1 MSLLRATGIGSR
13 LTAAFTVILLLLLAV
28 AAFALT
34 QMNRQSAVTR
44 SIVDEQSLRVSLA
57 EELQRHAQ
65 GAALPLLQ
73 LLVTHDREQRVPL
86 YAKMDAANAAADATL
101 AKLIQA
107 SPKDTDRPRLDKL
120 VTLRKSYA
128 DLFQETVE
136 QIELSGAQ
144 TARTHFSTKT
154 EPALMM
160 LLNFSGEMVAHEHQA
175 MQQQRGALEQAVS
188 QARILV
194 SGIAA
199 LALVLGA
206 ILAWAV
212 TRSITAPITQAVSF
226 ANAVAQGNLAGKLD
240 SSGGDEPAKLSASLV
255 AMQASLASLIGAI
268 RSSATEVDAAAN
280 GMTEPVRRVESGSD
294 AQNDA
299 VSKVSASVTGFA
311 AETLNIA
318 STADTTRQQAEQAR
332 DLAREGSSMISHA
345 SREIN
350 QIAVT
355 VTESATSVDALRER
369 ALSVRTLLSTVK
381 EIADQTNLLALNA
394 SIEAARAG
402 ESGRGFAVVA
412 DEVRKLADRTSQA
425 TTEISTVIDAIDRE
439 TGIAVERIGHGRAE
453 MQRGVALIE
462 SIEPPLRQLSEGAQ
476 QSLEQLDGLSR
487 TLSRQVQESRDISD
501 SIAHIGS
508 MATENL
514 VATHSVAATADR
526 LKQLSVGL
534 SGQMQRFHGI

>member
-44 SIVDEQSLRVSLA
+44 AIVDEQSLRVSLA

-107 SPKDTDRPRLDKL
+107 SPKDTDRPPLDKL
-120 VTLRKSYA
+120 VALRKSYA
-128 DLFQETVE
+128 ELFQETVE

-144 TARTHFSTKT
+144 TARTHFVTKT
-154 EPALMM
+154 EPALMV
-160 LLNFSGEMVAHEHQA
+160 LLNFSGELVAHEHQA

-194 SGIAA
+194 TGIAA
-199 LALVLGA
+199 LALLLGA
-206 ILAWAV
+206 LLAWAV
-212 TRSITAPITQAVSF
+212 TRSITTPITQAVSF

-268 RSSATEVDAAAN
+268 RTSATEVDAAAN

-318 STADTTRQQAEQAR
+318 STADTTRQQAVQAR
-332 DLAREGSSMISHA
+332 DLAQEGSTMISHA
-345 SREIN
+345 SREIS
-350 QIAVT
+350 QIAIT

-514 VATHSVAATADR
+514 SATHSVAATADR